1 MKPCE
6 IRLLFLIAFAV
17 AALVPDSV
25 AAQPTPITTCGTV
38 ISLAGSYVVTQN
50 LKSASTSVPCI
61 MVKTPSAPVTIDLA
75 GFALTGIG
83 GSPGILAATGA
94 GPLSVSNGF
103 ISSFSFGISAAG
115 SQVNLRNVTLLSNKA
130 GGAILGL
137 AEVTDSAFLNNAGP
151 GLKTGNSA
159 LVVHCTF
166 VGNTGSSSGLISG
179 SGLST
184 GRSAAVTENVA
195 AQNGNSTVLTAGIQT
210 GGDATVSGNTST
222 GNTASPVF
230 QSGFSDRAGSSTFE
244 VNTGSSNRGQGFELG
259 DQSVNSHV
267 ILGANAFIGNSAV
280 GNSLTGFVDAGGST
294 FAANTSD
301 NNLSGFATD
310 APGSTFVSN
319 TADVNT
325 EESFSTGFAVFCPAN
340 LVGNTSEDNR
350 NAFMNDGGS
359 GCNVQINLG
368 F

>member
-1 MKPCE
+1 MKICK
-6 IRLLFLIAFAV
+6 IRLLFLIAFAI

-25 AAQPTPITTCGTV
+25 AAQPTPITACGTV
-38 ISLAGSYVVTQN
+38 ISAAGSYVVTQN

-61 MVKTPSAPVTIDLA
+61 MVKTPFAVTIDLG

-83 GSPGILAATGA
+83 GSRGILAATGA
-94 GPLSVSNGF
+94 GPLYISNGF

-115 SQVNLRNVTLLSNKA
+115 SQVTLRNVTLLSNQG

-137 AEVTDSAFLNNAGP
+137 AEVDDSAFLNNSGP

-166 VGNTGSSSGLISG
+166 VGNSGSSSVPTSG
-179 SGLST
+179 SGLWT
-184 GRSAAVTENVA
+184 GDSAAVTENVA
-195 AQNGNSTVLTAGIQT
+195 SKNGNTTVLTAGIQT
-210 GGDATVSGNTST
+210 SGDATVSGNTST

-230 QSGFSDRAGSSTFE
+230 QSGFSDPAGSSTFE
-244 VNTGSSNRGQGFELG
+244 FNTGSSNHGQGFELG

-267 ILGANAFIGNSAV
+267 ILGANVFIGNSAV
-280 GNSLTGFVDAGGST
+280 GNALTGFVDSGGST

-310 APGSTFVSN
+310 AAGSTFVTN
-319 TADVNT
+319 TADANT
-325 EESFSTGFAVFCPAN
+325 EESFSTGFDVFCPAN
-340 LVGNTSEDNR
+340 LVGNTSEDNS
-350 NAFMNDGGS
+350 NAFTSAGGS